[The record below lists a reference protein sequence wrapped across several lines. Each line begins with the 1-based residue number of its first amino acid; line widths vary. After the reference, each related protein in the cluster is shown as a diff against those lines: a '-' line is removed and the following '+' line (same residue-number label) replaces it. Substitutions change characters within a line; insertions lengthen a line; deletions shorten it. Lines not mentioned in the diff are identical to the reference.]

1 MTRARCSRAACLRT
15 QLVPR
20 LLLAGRQGGA
30 AWRSDRQIVK
40 QLGRHDGRGAQLPDT
55 ARTLCTPC
63 ALCGHACRLTCL
75 HVVPMRRRVRAA
87 GGPGEQKCSP
97 GDCRPV
103 RPGAA
108 CCIATHGAP
117 WAREVRALGPWH
129 GLESVG
135 IGLRGVIF
143 FAKNVCTCMEMALFS
158 LARAEVA
165 LAKKLSLCTP
175 CALRGLCA
183 GVLCKLAC
191 ICVVHTPLAGRAWQA
206 GLESKSDL
214 WVICIQEIQAR
225 AAESVRSARC
235 APVKLYECS
244 VSILCSVAGK
254 RVRSVDLGTG
264 ISL

>member
-1 MTRARCSRAACLRT
+1 MLCLCVAGCARQAGLESKSVLPAIADLYVQERLAVLPRT
-15 QLVPR
+15 
-20 LLLAGRQGGA
+20 A
-30 AWRSDRQIVK
+30 SY
-40 QLGRHDGRGAQLPDT
+40 
-55 ARTLCTPC
+55 
-63 ALCGHACRLTCL
+63 
-75 HVVPMRRRVRAA
+75 
-87 GGPGEQKCSP
+87 GPGKC
-97 GDCRPV
+97 
-103 RPGAA
+103 
-108 CCIATHGAP
+108 
-117 WAREVRALGPWH
+117 ALGPWH

-143 FAKNVCTCMEMALFS
+143 FAKNACTCMEVALFS

-244 VSILCSVAGK
+244 VSIIGSVAGK
-254 RVRSVDLGTG
+254 RVRSVW
-264 ISL
+264 I